1 MCGGGGGGGG
11 SSNAE
16 SIRLQR
22 ESLQASKAQAAQ
34 ADARWQQQFAYTK
47 ARHDEQKRIADQK
60 APKPPEK
67 SADMAAP
74 ALDIA
79 ATHRRKTSR
88 EGYKNLVQ
96 SSTGLGITNP

>member
-1 MCGGGGGGGG
+1 MCGGGGGGG
-11 SSNAE
+11 SDNSQ
-16 SIRLQR
+16 SIALQR
-22 ESLQASKAQAAQ
+22 QSLEESKRQAEQ
-34 ADARWQQQFAYTK
+34 ADIRWQQQFEYTK
-47 ARHDEQKRIADQK
+47 ARHEEQKRIADQK
-60 APKPPEK
+60 APKAPEK

-79 ATHRRKTSR
+79 ATHRRKTGR

>member
-22 ESLQASKAQAAQ
+22 ESLEASKAQAAQ
-34 ADARWQQQFAYTK
+34 ADVRWQQQFDYTK
-47 ARHDEQKRIADQK
+47 ARHEEQKRIAEQ
-60 APKPPEK
+60 KPPKSPES
-67 SADMAAP
+67 SADAAAP

-79 ATHRRKTSR
+79 ATNRRKRGR

>member
-1 MCGGGGGGGG
+1 MCGGGGGGG
-11 SSNAE
+11 SDNSQ
-16 SIRLQR
+16 SIALQR
-22 ESLQASKAQAAQ
+22 ESLEASKAQAAQ
-34 ADARWQQQFAYTK
+34 ADVRWQQQFDYTK
-47 ARHDEQKRIADQK
+47 ARHEEQKRIADQK
-60 APKPPEK
+60 APKTPER

-79 ATHRRKTSR
+79 ATHRRKTGR

>member
-1 MCGGGGGGGG
+1 MCGGGGGR
-11 SSNAE
+11 SSDNSA
-16 SIRLQR
+16 SIALQK
-22 ESLQASKAQAAQ
+22 ESLAQSKEQARL
-34 ADARWQQQFAYTK
+34 ADVRWQQQFDYTK
-47 ARHDEQKRIADQK
+47 ARHEEQKRIAEQK
-60 APKPPEK
+60 PPRGPEK

-79 ATHRRKTSR
+79 ATNRRKTGR